1 MYGSFTVKTGK
12 ECSMKKTAV
21 VLSALMFLTVTGF
34 GKFSPRVFA
43 QAAAGSRAAAP
54 VPEQERREQPGA
66 PLPLKRIALFS
77 SGVAYFEHAG
87 VVQDSAV
94 LTFPFR
100 LEAVN
105 DALKSLS
112 IRDSGAAASPSVRYP
127 SGETL
132 RKTLRS
138 LAVDFSVYTDTPA
151 MLLRLRGEE
160 IEVTGPVPLR
170 GRILGV
176 EYRPGGG
183 EETPPEPWLSLL
195 VREGGQEGIR
205 LVSVKELGAFRF
217 TNPAI
222 NADLV
227 RALDL
232 IMASRNAD
240 SRELEIH
247 FSGTGSRNALVSYVI
262 PAPVWKTSYRLDL
275 SGPEGKALLQGW
287 AIVDND
293 GDTDWRDVELSLV
306 AGRPVSFIQNLYPP
320 YYLDRPA
327 LPLSI
332 AGIARAE
339 TWDTGYGRPEAA
351 AAAVR
356 KVPAPA
362 PRAAYAEM
370 DEASKLLETPA
381 REMAEAAGG
390 NALGKQ
396 AAETGAGSGAG
407 SAFEFTVAKP
417 VSLDRQQSAMLPLVA
432 SPVGVRK
439 ILILAGDRALG
450 KSVHPALGLEL
461 HNDSGMRL
469 PAGPVTVYDG
479 GTYAGDALIEFLPE
493 GERRLISYGE
503 DLSVTGT
510 AAASGAR
517 LVSAVTAE
525 GGVMTI
531 SRRQIHERKYTVK
544 NTSPG
549 TRDLIIEHPVT
560 GGASLAEPEKPL
572 EQTAGAYRFAGTVKA
587 GEEFV
592 LTVREE
598 TPLSERVGLLQM
610 RPETLLAY
618 STSQEIPQ
626 NVRTALRRA
635 VELKKAADADQT
647 AADETGRR
655 REGRI
660 GEQERIRA
668 NLEAAG
674 NGTAQGQEYLRRLA
688 ALDGEIDR
696 LAAELEAAWEKAR
709 ESRKAYEDYLSS
721 IRF

>member
-1 MYGSFTVKTGK
+1 MLPPLYQ
-12 ECSMKKTAV
+12 ECFMKKTAV
-21 VLSALMFLTVTGF
+21 VLFTLVFLMLTGA
-34 GKFSPRVFA
+34 GKFSSRAFA
-43 QAAAGSRAAAP
+43 QAASDSRTA
-54 VPEQERREQPGA
+54 A
-66 PLPLKRIALFS
+66 PLPGQPGPGQPGLSLPLRKIALFS
-77 SGVAYFEHAG
+77 SGVAYFEYAG
-87 VVQDSAV
+87 VIRDSAI

-132 RKTLRS
+132 RS
-138 LAVDFSVYTDTPA
+138 LAVDLSGNPDMA
-151 MLLRLRGEE
+151 AILLRLRGEE
-160 IEVTGPVPLR
+160 IEVTGPVPLS

-183 EETPPEPWLSLL
+183 EESQPEPWLSLL
-195 VREGGQEGIR
+195 GREGIR
-205 LVSVKELGAFRF
+205 LINLKELGSFRF
-217 TNPAI
+217 TNPGI

-247 FSGTGSRNALVSYVI
+247 FSGTGSRDAVVSYVI

-275 SGPEGKALLQGW
+275 SAPEGKARLQGW

-339 TWDTGYGRPEAA
+339 TWETGYGPAGAA
-351 AAAVR
+351 APETS

-362 PRAAYAEM
+362 PRSAFAEM
-370 DEASKLLETPA
+370 NAADEL
-381 REMAEAAGG
+381 AEAPAASMAAKAAAGAIVPEG
-390 NALGKQ
+390 QG
-396 AAETGAGSGAG
+396 TG

-417 VSLDRQQSAMLPLVA
+417 VSLDRQRSAMLPLVE
-432 SPVGVRK
+432 SPVKVRK

-461 HNDSGMRL
+461 TNDSGMRL

-479 GTYAGDALIEFLPE
+479 RTYAGDALIEFLPE
-493 GERRLISYGE
+493 GEKRLISYGE

-510 AAASGAR
+510 AAASGDR

-544 NTSPG
+544 NASPE

-560 GGASLAEPEKPL
+560 RGASLAEPAEPL

-587 GEEFV
+587 GEELV

-598 TPLSERVGLLQM
+598 TPLSERVGLLQL

-618 STSQEIPQ
+618 STNQEIPQ
-626 NVRTALRRA
+626 HVRTALRRA
-635 VELKKAADADQT
+635 VELKKAADADQA

-655 REGRI
+655 RDGRI

-688 ALDGEIDR
+688 ALDAEIDR
-696 LAAELEAAWEKAR
+696 LAEEFEAAREKAR
-709 ESRKAYEDYLSS
+709 ESQKVWEDYLSS

>member
-1 MYGSFTVKTGK
+1 MAVFLFVLVLLTLTGTGGFT
-12 ECSMKKTAV
+12 
-21 VLSALMFLTVTGF
+21 
-34 GKFSPRVFA
+34 PRVFA
-43 QAAAGSRAAAP
+43 QAAADSRPAASQAAAP
-54 VPEQERREQPGA
+54 VPGQGQAGPGL
-66 PLPLKRIALFS
+66 PGQSLPLKRIALFS

-87 VVQDSAV
+87 VIRDSAV

-100 LEAVN
+100 LEAMN

-112 IRDSGAAASPSVRYP
+112 VRDSGAAASPSVRYP

-132 RKTLRS
+132 WKTLRS
-138 LAVDFSVYTDTPA
+138 LAVDLSGNPDMA
-151 MLLRLRGEE
+151 AILLRLRGEE
-160 IEVTGPVPLR
+160 IEAAGPVPLR

-183 EETPPEPWLSLL
+183 EEAQPEAWLSLL
-195 VREGGQEGIR
+195 GTEGGGEGGQAGVR
-205 LVSVKELGAFRF
+205 LISLKELGSFRF
-217 TNPAI
+217 TNPGI

-227 RALDL
+227 RALNL

-247 FSGTGSRNALVSYVI
+247 FPGAGSRNAAVSYVI

-275 SGPEGKALLQGW
+275 SGPEGKALLQAW

-306 AGRPVSFIQNLYPP
+306 AGRPVSFVQNLYPP

-339 TWDTGYGRPEAA
+339 TWDTGYGPVEAA
-351 AAAVR
+351 AAELR

-362 PRAAYAEM
+362 PAPRAAFAEM
-370 DEASKLLETPA
+370 DAVNEL
-381 REMAEAAGG
+381 AEAPAASMAGAAKAGG
-390 NALGKQ
+390 Q
-396 AAETGAGSGAG
+396 AAASGAETG
-407 SAFEFTVAKP
+407 SAFEFTMAKP
-417 VSLDRQQSAMLPLVA
+417 VSLDRQRSAMLPLA
-432 SPVGVRK
+432 ESPVKARK

-450 KSVHPALGLEL
+450 RSVHPALGLEL
-461 HNDSGMRL
+461 TNDSGIRL

-479 GTYAGDALIEFLPE
+479 GSYAGDALIEFLPE
-493 GERRLISYGE
+493 GEKRLISYGE
-503 DLSVTGT
+503 DLSVIGT
-510 AAASGAR
+510 AAASGNR
-517 LVSAVTAE
+517 LVGAVTAE

-544 NTSPG
+544 NASSA

-560 GGASLAEPEKPL
+560 RGASLAEPAEPL

-598 TPLSERVGLLQM
+598 TLLSERVGLLQT

-618 STSQEIPQ
+618 STNQEIPPH
-626 NVRTALRRA
+626 VRAVLRRA
-635 VELKKAADADQT
+635 VELKKAADTDQT
-647 AADETGRR
+647 AAGETGRR
-655 REGRI
+655 REDRI

-688 ALDGEIDR
+688 ALDTEIDR
-696 LAAELEAAWEKAR
+696 LAEEFEAAREKA
-709 ESRKAYEDYLSS
+709 KASQKVYEDYLSS

>member
-1 MYGSFTVKTGK
+1 
-12 ECSMKKTAV
+12 MKKTAV
-21 VLSALMFLTVTGF
+21 FLSALAFLILTG
-34 GKFSPRVFA
+34 GAVFA
-43 QAAAGSRAAAP
+43 QAGAASRTAAQAIAQAAAP
-54 VPEQERREQPGA
+54 FPGQEQPA
-66 PLPLKRIALFS
+66 LSLPLRKITLFS
-77 SGVAYFEHAG
+77 SGVAFFEHAG
-87 VVQDSAV
+87 VIQDSAV

-112 IRDSGAAASPSVRYP
+112 IRDSGPAAAPSVRYP

-138 LAVDFSVYTDTPA
+138 LAVDLSGNPDLA
-151 MLLRLRGEE
+151 AILLRLRGEE
-160 IEVTGPVPLR
+160 IEVTGPVLLS

-183 EETPPEPWLSLL
+183 EGAPPEPWLSLL
-195 VREGGQEGIR
+195 GQDGIR
-205 LVSVKELGAFRF
+205 LINLKELGLFRF
-217 TNPAI
+217 KNPGV

-247 FSGTGSRNALVSYVI
+247 FSGTGSRNAAVSYVI
-262 PAPVWKTSYRLDL
+262 PSPVWKTSYRLDL
-275 SGPEGKALLQGW
+275 SAPEGKALLQGW
-287 AIVDND
+287 AVVDND

-320 YYLDRPA
+320 YYLDRPV

-339 TWDTGYGRPEAA
+339 TWDSGYGPWDDSVMVTEARKA
-351 AAAVR
+351 A
-356 KVPAPA
+356 PAPA
-362 PRAAYAEM
+362 FRDMSSLNGLMETAETAW
-370 DEASKLLETPA
+370 EASGVPA
-381 REMAEAAGG
+381 GALAAASDSG
-390 NALGKQ
+390 
-396 AAETGAGSGAG
+396 AAAG
-407 SAFEFTVAKP
+407 SAFEFTVAQP

-432 SPVGVRK
+432 SPVTVRK
-439 ILILAGDRALG
+439 ILILAGDRAPG
-450 KSVHPALGLEL
+450 KSVHPALGLEVS
-461 HNDSGMRL
+461 NDSGMRL

-493 GERRLISYGE
+493 GEKRLISYGE

-510 AAASGAR
+510 AAVSGAR
-517 LVSAVTAE
+517 LVGAVTAE

-544 NTSPG
+544 NASSE

-560 GGASLAEPEKPL
+560 RGASLAEPEKPL

-598 TPLSERVGLLQM
+598 TPLSEQVGLLQM

-626 NVRTALRRA
+626 NVRTVLRRA
-635 VELKKAADADQT
+635 VELKKAADADQ
-647 AADETGRR
+647 AGADETGRR
-655 REGRI
+655 RDGRI

-688 ALDGEIDR
+688 ALDAEIDR
-696 LAAELEAAWEKAR
+696 LAEEFEAAREKAR
-709 ESRKAYEDYLSS
+709 ESRKAWEDYLSS